1 IFICSL
7 IGAFGLYF
15 VTGATVNYAFK
26 GHRGVNVIP
35 NVAVWRGCIHFFSDC
50 CRRICHPHLYRR
62 AERLPSGYVEFHMPS
77 GSLLSPD
84 LEEADNPPASS
95 LLSQSQECERSDFPI
110 GGEATEEDDD
120 DLLVM

>member
-1 IFICSL
+1 M
-7 IGAFGLYF
+7 AFLRFRDSGEVVKTFDCAYLSP
-15 VTGATVNYAFK
+15 K
-26 GHRGVNVIP
+26 
-35 NVAVWRGCIHFFSDC
+35 DC